1 MDHRIT
7 HTCGHEQTHFIAGFA
22 SQQERKATWLRTT
35 VCGACYR
42 KQRQEENER
51 DAAASQQAVAHL
63 SLAPL
68 NGSERQVRWATT
80 IRAKRIALLRKDQP
94 LDSVETGAAL
104 LGIADAKWW
113 IDNRDATD
121 AQLLASA
128 GVAQA
133 PG

>member
-68 NGSERQVRWATT
+68 NGSERQVSWATT

-104 LGIADAKWW
+104 LGICAAGGHG
-113 IDNRDATD
+113 
-121 AQLLASA
+121 AS
-128 GVAQA
+128 VVLERV
-133 PG
+133 

>member
-1 MDHRIT
+1 
-7 HTCGHEQTHFIAGFA
+7 
-22 SQQERKATWLRTT
+22 L
-35 VCGACYR
+35 
-42 KQRQEENER
+42 
-51 DAAASQQAVAHL
+51 L
-63 SLAPL
+63 L
-68 NGSERQVRWATT
+68 N
-80 IRAKRIALLRKDQP
+80 P
-94 LDSVETGAAL
+94 L

>member
-1 MDHRIT
+1 M
-7 HTCGHEQTHFIAGFA
+7 GF
-22 SQQERKATWLRTT
+22 
-35 VCGACYR
+35 
-42 KQRQEENER
+42 
-51 DAAASQQAVAHL
+51 D
-63 SLAPL
+63 LAML
-68 NGSERQVRWATT
+68 GV
-80 IRAKRIALLRKDQP
+80 
-94 LDSVETGAAL
+94 AAL

>member
-1 MDHRIT
+1 M
-7 HTCGHEQTHFIAGFA
+7 
-22 SQQERKATWLRTT
+22 
-35 VCGACYR
+35 
-42 KQRQEENER
+42 
-51 DAAASQQAVAHL
+51 
-63 SLAPL
+63 
-68 NGSERQVRWATT
+68 
-80 IRAKRIALLRKDQP
+80 LRKDQP